1 MSELKPC
8 PCCNGISWV
17 DYRAFTTYVYC
28 DKCGLRTK
36 AYNTEAEAIEAWNT
50 RHERTCSPVEPFDSK
65 TKHIVERGS
74 NHYYWPY
81 RGCPECQCDF
91 PQDSNFCPN
100 CGARVKE
107 DE

>member
-1 MSELKPC
+1 MSDLKPC

-50 RHERTCSPVEPFDSK
+50 RHERTCEVLCIKHGPVFDVLRFSCCGYEWAENRTDRGATEPD
-65 TKHIVERGS
+65 
-74 NHYYWPY
+74 P
-81 RGCPECQCDF
+81 
-91 PQDSNFCPN
+91 NFCPN